1 VKMRDVGRE
10 ANERDEKLDPH
21 APVLASRGAFVSAS
35 GAARVTTQRVR
46 GRADARDVRGAM
58 RAMPR
63 AGATA
68 NAPSAEVDDI
78 TRVGGV
84 RETARSRDWRR
95 PSREIVAVR
104 RNNCQQSVPEFA
116 PDNDCAPQCASRT
129 RSRPSMLEAKTPAS
143 AWKPCRADGEEEAAD
158 PAAVDDDVGASM
170 VKGRAPGEAR
180 EMPTST
186 PLPVP
191 EVSPDDSARNS
202 DAPRVSPPGA
212 CETAWWG
219 EDLAARREEARGDP
233 EAAMRDALSASFS
246 GAQKND
252 RQNVPSDHH
261 LVHAPF
267 SAARTSRGRIAGDGA
282 VRCFACGGE
291 YTRNEMVVL
300 SRCGHPLCVECAE
313 SFAEK
318 RGARCATCKKIFDG
332 WHFGVL
338 TKSKDGS
345 FAAWKVA
352 FRALKPEPDAD
363 ANEEVC
369 AKKRKPARS
378 ARALAFDGVAG
389 GGDGDGDGDGD
400 GARLYGAS
408 SENENAA
415 RSGGSGKRRK
425 PNVSPPEATLSP
437 THVSPGDPYPSLEP
451 ELNDADEDELLAA
464 MREAGGASFQTPAA
478 GKSSANLAS
487 R

>member
-1 VKMRDVGRE
+1 
-10 ANERDEKLDPH
+10 
-21 APVLASRGAFVSAS
+21 
-35 GAARVTTQRVR
+35 
-46 GRADARDVRGAM
+46 
-58 RAMPR
+58 
-63 AGATA
+63 
-68 NAPSAEVDDI
+68 
-78 TRVGGV
+78 
-84 RETARSRDWRR
+84 
-95 PSREIVAVR
+95 
-104 RNNCQQSVPEFA
+104 
-116 PDNDCAPQCASRT
+116 
-129 RSRPSMLEAKTPAS
+129 MLEAKTPAS
-143 AWKPCRADGEEEAAD
+143 AWKPTRADGEEEAAD

-252 RQNVPSDHH
+252 LQNVPSDHH

-300 SRCGHPLCVECAE
+300 SKCGHPLCLECAE

-332 WHFGVL
+332 WHFGVRL
-338 TKSKDGS
+338 KNKDGS
-345 FAAWKVA
+345 FAAWKIA
-352 FRALKPEPDAD
+352 FKTLKPEPDAD
-363 ANEEVC
+363 ANEEVGG

-378 ARALAFDGVAG
+378 ARALAFDGVAEG
-389 GGDGDGDGDGD
+389 GDGDGDGD
-400 GARLYGAS
+400 GARGYGAS
-408 SENENAA
+408 SENENENAA

-478 GKSSANLAS
+478 GKSSANLGS

>member
-1 VKMRDVGRE
+1 MRDVGRE

-95 PSREIVAVR
+95 VKSSPFDETS
-104 RNNCQQSVPEFA
+104 QQSVPEFA
-116 PDNDCAPQCASRT
+116 PDDDCAPQCASRT

-143 AWKPCRADGEEEAAD
+143 AWKPSRADGEEEAAD

-191 EVSPDDSARNS
+191 EVSSDDGRARNS

-219 EDLAARREEARGDP
+219 EDLAARRVEARGDP

-246 GAQKND
+246 GAQKNH

-300 SRCGHPLCVECAE
+300 SRCGHPLCLECAE

-332 WHFGVL
+332 WHFGVR
-338 TKSKDGS
+338 TKNKDGS

-352 FRALKPEPDAD
+352 FRALKPEPNAD

-378 ARALAFDGVAG
+378 ARALAFDGVAEG
-389 GGDGDGDGDGD
+389 GDGDGD
-400 GARLYGAS
+400 GARGYGAS
-408 SENENAA
+408 SENENENAA

-437 THVSPGDPYPSLEP
+437 THVSPGDPYPSSEP
-451 ELNDADEDELLAA
+451 ELNDEDEDELLAA

-478 GKSSANLAS
+478 GKSSANLGS

>member
-1 VKMRDVGRE
+1 MRDVGRE

-35 GAARVTTQRVR
+35 GAARVTPQRVR

-95 PSREIVAVR
+95 PSREIVGSSPFDETS
-104 RNNCQQSVPEFA
+104 QQSVPEFA

-300 SRCGHPLCVECAE
+300 SRCGHPLCLECAE

-338 TKSKDGS
+338 TKNKDGS
-345 FAAWKVA
+345 LAAWKVA

-378 ARALAFDGVAG
+378 ARALAFDGVAEG
-389 GGDGDGDGDGD
+389 GDGDGD
-400 GARLYGAS
+400 GARGYGAS
-408 SENENAA
+408 RENENENAA

-478 GKSSANLAS
+478 GKSSANLGS

>member
-1 VKMRDVGRE
+1 MRDVGRE

-35 GAARVTTQRVR
+35 GAARVTPQRVR

-95 PSREIVAVR
+95 PSREIVGSSPFDETS
-104 RNNCQQSVPEFA
+104 QQSVPEFA

-300 SRCGHPLCVECAE
+300 SRCGHPLCLECAE

-338 TKSKDGS
+338 TKNKDGS

-378 ARALAFDGVAG
+378 ARALAFDGVAEG
-389 GGDGDGDGDGD
+389 GDGDGD
-400 GARLYGAS
+400 GARGYGAS
-408 SENENAA
+408 RENENENAA

-478 GKSSANLAS
+478 GKSSANLGS

>member
-1 VKMRDVGRE
+1 MRDVGRE

-95 PSREIVAVR
+95 VKSSPFDETSQE
-104 RNNCQQSVPEFA
+104 SVPEFA

-143 AWKPCRADGEEEAAD
+143 AWKPSRADGEEEAAD

-170 VKGRAPGEAR
+170 VKGCAPGEAR

-191 EVSPDDSARNS
+191 GSADDSARKS

-219 EDLAARREEARGDP
+219 EDLAARRVEARGGP

-246 GAQKND
+246 GAQKNH

-300 SRCGHPLCVECAE
+300 SKCGHPLCLECAE

-332 WHFGVL
+332 WHFGVR
-338 TKSKDGS
+338 TKNKDGS

-352 FRALKPEPDAD
+352 FRALKPEPNAD

-378 ARALAFDGVAG
+378 ARALAFDGVAEG
-389 GGDGDGDGDGD
+389 GDGDGD
-400 GARLYGAS
+400 GARGYGAS
-408 SENENAA
+408 RENENENAA

-478 GKSSANLAS
+478 GKSSANLGS

>member
-1 VKMRDVGRE
+1 
-10 ANERDEKLDPH
+10 
-21 APVLASRGAFVSAS
+21 
-35 GAARVTTQRVR
+35 
-46 GRADARDVRGAM
+46 M

-95 PSREIVAVR
+95 VKSSPFDETS
-104 RNNCQQSVPEFA
+104 QQSVPEFA

-300 SRCGHPLCVECAE
+300 SRCGHPLCLECAE

-338 TKSKDGS
+338 TKNKDGS

-378 ARALAFDGVAG
+378 ARALAFDGVAE
-389 GGDGDGDGDGD
+389 GGDGDGDGT
-400 GARLYGAS
+400 ARAGTERRAKTKTKTPRVRAGPGNGVSRTFLRRRRHSRPLTFLPGIPIPL
-408 SENENAA
+408 
-415 RSGGSGKRRK
+415 RS
-425 PNVSPPEATLSP
+425 
-437 THVSPGDPYPSLEP
+437 PS
-451 ELNDADEDELLAA
+451 
-464 MREAGGASFQTPAA
+464 
-478 GKSSANLAS
+478 
-487 R
+487 

>member
-1 VKMRDVGRE
+1 MRDVGRE

-95 PSREIVAVR
+95 VKSSPFDETS
-104 RNNCQQSVPEFA
+104 QQSVPEFA

-191 EVSPDDSARNS
+191 GSADDSARKS

-219 EDLAARREEARGDP
+219 EALAARVAARGDP

-246 GAQKND
+246 GAQKNH

-300 SRCGHPLCVECAE
+300 SRCGHPLCLECAE

-338 TKSKDGS
+338 TKNKDGS

-352 FRALKPEPDAD
+352 FRALKPEPNAD
-363 ANEEVC
+363 ANEEVGG

-378 ARALAFDGVAG
+378 ARALAFDGVGDSAEASDG
-389 GGDGDGDGDGD
+389 GSANP
-400 GARLYGAS
+400 ARATS
-408 SENENAA
+408 ADE
-415 RSGGSGKRRK
+415 RSG
-425 PNVSPPEATLSP
+425 
-437 THVSPGDPYPSLEP
+437 
-451 ELNDADEDELLAA
+451 
-464 MREAGGASFQTPAA
+464 AA
-478 GKSSANLAS
+478 GKQRRRDIRS
-487 R
+487 

>member
-1 VKMRDVGRE
+1 MRDVGRE

-78 TRVGGV
+78 TAWGAFARLHEVAIGVARRVKSSPFD
-84 RETARSRDWRR
+84 ETS
-95 PSREIVAVR
+95 
-104 RNNCQQSVPEFA
+104 QQSVPEFA

-261 LVHAPF
+261 LVRAPF

-291 YTRNEMVVL
+291 YTRNEMVLL
-300 SRCGHPLCVECAE
+300 SRCGHPLCLECAE

-332 WHFGVL
+332 WHLGVL
-338 TKSKDGS
+338 TKNKDGS

-378 ARALAFDGVAG
+378 ARALAFDGVAEG
-389 GGDGDGDGDGD
+389 GDGDGDGD
-400 GARLYGAS
+400 GARGYGAS
-408 SENENAA
+408 RENKNENENAA
-415 RSGGSGKRRK
+415 RSGGSLSGKRRK

-478 GKSSANLAS
+478 GF
-487 R
+487 RV